1 MEIITRRY
9 YSIPQAATFFEIRL
23 LVDNYPWPVRL
34 DDARAVQIQ
43 ASECPCTGLLR
54 LSDHADSSA

>member
-43 ASECPCTGLLR
+43 ASE
-54 LSDHADSSA
+54 